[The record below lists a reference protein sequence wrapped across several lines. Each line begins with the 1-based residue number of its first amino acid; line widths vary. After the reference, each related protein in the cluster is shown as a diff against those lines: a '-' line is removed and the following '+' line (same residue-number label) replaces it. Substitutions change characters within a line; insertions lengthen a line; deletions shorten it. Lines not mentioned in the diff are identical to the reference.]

1 MVLFSTIDRA
11 IHRNSTAAAAASKVM
26 VAAATE
32 EEESS
37 IWLIVVFYSA
47 ITISLVVCCYC
58 HRVCVSFVVC
68 LCVFH
73 FNSVRRTSNFFNG

>member
-47 ITISLVVCCYC
+47 ISLVVCCYC